1 MAAVSEF
8 VSIHL
13 GLERAG
19 VGTLVVSRPPT
30 NAMTRQIYRE
40 IGQAAAEVA
49 RRDDIATVI
58 IFGGHEIFSA
68 GDDMPQLRAL
78 TTPEAETWAQVR
90 RDAVDAVAAIPKPTV
105 AAITGYALGAGL
117 GLALAADWRV
127 SGDNVRF
134 GATEILAGLVPD
146 GGGAARLTRTVGVS
160 RAKELVYSGRF
171 FDAEEALALGLIDE
185 MVAPD
190 NVYDAAVA
198 WAGRFVEGPPYA
210 LAAAKASI
218 NDVFELAPAER
229 VAAER
234 RRFVEVFA
242 LATKLALRDEE
253 FESRR

>member
-13 GLERAG
+13 GIERPG

-30 NAMTRQIYRE
+30 NAMTRQVYRE

-78 TTPEAETWAQVR
+78 TAPEAETWAQVR

-146 GGGAARLTRTVGVS
+146 GGGMARLTRTVGVS

-171 FDAEEALALGLIDE
+171 FDAEEALALGLIDD

-190 NVYDAAVA
+190 NVYDAAAA
-198 WAGRFVEGPPYA
+198 WAGRFVDGPRQA
-210 LAAAKASI
+210 LAAAKAGI
-218 NDVFELAPAER
+218 DDVFDLTPAER
-229 VAAER
+229 LAAER
-234 RRFVEVFA
+234 RRYLEVFDA
-242 LATKLALRDEE
+242 NLSVQR
-253 FESRR
+253 